1 MDSLGKPLII
11 GKYYQLQDHHRT
23 QYTGM
28 NDTGRNYIFEWIVNI
43 LKKRVVLIRTP
54 AMLEEFHPILIDDD
68 DTDNEYQEN
77 PYSGNK
83 NT

>member
-1 MDSLGKPLII
+1 MDSLGKHLII

-28 NDTGRNYIFEWIVNI
+28 NDTGSNYIFEWIVNP

-54 AMLEEFHPILIDDD
+54 TMLEEFHPILIDDD
-68 DTDNEYQEN
+68 DTDNEYLEN
-77 PYSGNK
+77 PYR
-83 NT
+83 